1 MGILGLG
8 SESARHSK
16 DAVSGV
22 MHPEALAKLAAKL
35 RTMRHE
41 RCRSRT

>member
-8 SESARHSK
+8 SESASK

-22 MHPEALAKLAAKL
+22 VHPEALKLAAKL

>member
-8 SESARHSK
+8 SESASK

-22 MHPEALAKLAAKL
+22 VHPEALAKLAAKL

>member
-1 MGILGLG
+1 MIGILALG

-22 MHPEALAKLAAKL
+22 VHPDALAKLAAKL
-35 RTMRHE
+35 KDKAA
-41 RCRSRT
+41 